1 MTFSHSKHSG
11 VQDKTDPVDIQ
22 LGQRIKAFRQRNK
35 QSQMEVAKAVGL
47 SYQHLQKYERGASRM
62 KVSLLMRLSDAL
74 NISILAFIPDNGKQ
88 AQLDIEPAQLRDMLG
103 RMPIELRSEVVAAVK
118 SWGEGA

>member
-74 NISILAFIPDNGKQ
+74 NISILAFIPDSGKK
-88 AQLDIEPAQLRDMLG
+88 AQLDIEPTQLRDMQG
-103 RMPIELRSEVVAAVK
+103 RIPHELQPEVVAAVK
-118 SWGEGA
+118 LWAEGV